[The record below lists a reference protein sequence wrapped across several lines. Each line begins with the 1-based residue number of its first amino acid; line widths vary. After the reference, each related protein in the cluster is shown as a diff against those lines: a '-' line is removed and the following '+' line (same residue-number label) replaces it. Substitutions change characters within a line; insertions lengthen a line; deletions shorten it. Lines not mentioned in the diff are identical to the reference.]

1 MTAHPQL
8 LHQKRGFDSQRMSS
22 VRLFVLR
29 LLKIFCLLPLLF
41 YFNTAL
47 FADEARARAAMS
59 NPQNH
64 LVAVFTSKGA
74 FYIELFNERAPRTVR
89 QFVALVTGTMDFPSS
104 DLKIRYYDQSSFHTV
119 IPGRALYAGS
129 PSASRFGL
137 QPSPIRAEIDGISLG
152 LDTRPLL
159 DSTGEVDRSFALSTR
174 KEFEEQILAPLYAAA
189 GIESAQAL
197 NNNAERVMQ
206 RLQQLSVLEALENLG
221 YRFSSPLNT
230 QPISQ
235 GTVAM
240 LPTKPG
246 EVGAE
251 FVISL
256 VPSPW
261 LDGRATPIGNVVDG
275 LSVVKEIGSRGVS
288 PDDEPSLATAI
299 YSMRIL

>member
-1 MTAHPQL
+1 MTAHPRS
-8 LHQKRGFDSQRMSS
+8 LHQKRGFDSQRMNC
-22 VRLFVLR
+22 VRLPVMR
-29 LLKIFCLLPLLF
+29 LLKILCLLPLLF
-41 YFNTAL
+41 CFNTAL

-64 LVAVFTSKGA
+64 LVAVFTSRGA
-74 FYIELFNERAPRTVR
+74 FYIELFNERAPRNVR
-89 QFVALVTGTMDFPSS
+89 QFVALVTGTIDFPSS

-174 KEFEEQILAPLYAAA
+174 QEFEEKILAPLYAAA
-189 GIESAQAL
+189 GIESTQAL
-197 NNNAERVMQ
+197 KNNAERMMQ

-221 YRFSSPLNT
+221 YRFSSTLNT

-235 GTVAM
+235 GTVAL

-275 LSVVKEIGSRGVS
+275 LSVVKEIGNRGVS